1 MGLETTFTIPKRTKK
16 QLVLDKHEY
25 SEKVY
30 INGNERIRFIVPNR
44 DNIYDA
50 IASINEGVSGPE
62 RYDGSIVLNENEKW
76 KDFFIRLGWIDEEG
90 NIL

>member
-1 MGLETTFTIPKRTKK
+1 MGLDTTFTIPKRTKK
-16 QLVLDKHEY
+16 QQVLDKHGY
-25 SEKVY
+25 FEKVY
-30 INGNERIRFIVPNR
+30 INGSKRTRFIVPNR

-62 RYDGSIVLNENEKW
+62 RYDGSIVLNENETW
-76 KDFFIRLGWIDEEG
+76 KNFFIRLGWIDEKG

>member
-1 MGLETTFTIPKRTKK
+1 MGLETTFSIPKRTKK
-16 QLVLDKHEY
+16 QQVLDKHGY
-25 SEKVY
+25 FEKVY
-30 INGNERIRFIVPNR
+30 ISGDNRTRFIVPNR

-50 IASINEGVSGPE
+50 IASINEGVSVPE
-62 RYDGSIVLNENEKW
+62 HYDGSIVLNENEKW

>member
-1 MGLETTFTIPKRTKK
+1 MGLDTTFIIPKRTKK
-16 QLVLDKHEY
+16 QLVLDKHGY
-25 SEKVY
+25 FEKVY
-30 INGNERIRFIVPNR
+30 INGSKRTRFIVPNR

-50 IASINEGVSGPE
+50 IASINEGISGPE
-62 RYDGSIVLNENEKW
+62 HYNGSIVLDENEKW

>member
-1 MGLETTFTIPKRTKK
+1 MGLDTTFTIPKRTKK
-16 QLVLDKHEY
+16 QLVLDKHGY

-30 INGNERIRFIVPNR
+30 INGNKQIRFIVPNR

-62 RYDGSIVLNENEKW
+62 HYDGSIVLNENETW
-76 KDFFIRLGWIDEEG
+76 KNFFICLGWIDEEG